1 MTLSPLF
8 SERRRRALSRL
19 AVAIGLMILLAV
31 GWVVQS
37 GRSSSALA
45 SPALQG
51 PSQPPSARNGQ
62 AIYQESCAPCHG
74 VSGGG
79 DGATA
84 SQLPNGAAVL
94 ADPMLARRATP
105 DGWFDVVKNGR
116 MDRFMPPWKNRL
128 SDEQIWDAV
137 AYALTLSTSEGE
149 IARGQAIWGEN
160 CAACH
165 GDSGAGDGPEAIAN
179 NWQITDLSDPAL
191 SAGQSLDAWHDVTV
205 AGRGDMPAFQ
215 DKLSEADIW
224 AALDYARTFSFQ
236 PLAAPAVP
244 AGTGRL
250 LGKVTNGTPGGGSVS
265 GLTVTLNTFEE
276 FNPLATKETQVAADG
291 SFEFTDLPTDPKY
304 VYLVNTEYAGM
315 GFGSDIS
322 GFAEGQ
328 TELQLP
334 VSVYETSD
342 QPGDIRANLAQW
354 FLQPHQGGVLVGELY
369 RITQTGDRVYIGGE
383 QVAPG
388 KRSVLSFDLP
398 PEATSLVV
406 DGGEIGDRFV
416 LTEDG
421 VVDTMPMAPGGR
433 QILMRYL
440 LPYTGTKAKLAHA
453 LSYPVDKLSVLVADG
468 PTVQTELQDQGQQ
481 TVNEEQWNSFGADN
495 LPAGEEI
502 SLRLTDLERATAAEA
517 NTPGAPA
524 MSAMVLSYNP
534 RLLVGVAVLSLI
546 VAGLILAAYL
556 LRKPPPAAEPPPS
569 SRLLEPQSVE
579 ELTAERQ
586 QLLESI
592 AQLDDRYAAGELD
605 QERYQSLRAAQKRS
619 LLLAS
624 QRLTAQSH
632 STPVPAQAP
641 APAQAADSPEQ
652 ATA

>member
-215 DKLSEADIW
+215 DKLPEADIW

-244 AGTGRL
+244 AGKGRL

-502 SLRLTDLERATAAEA
+502 SLRLTDLERATAAEVNA
-517 NTPGAPA
+517 PGAPA

-632 STPVPAQAP
+632 STP

>member
-1 MTLSPLF
+1 
-8 SERRRRALSRL
+8 
-19 AVAIGLMILLAV
+19 MILLAV

-215 DKLSEADIW
+215 DKLPEADIW

-236 PLAAPAVP
+236 PLAAPTVP
-244 AGTGRL
+244 AGKGRL

-369 RITQTGDRVYIGGE
+369 R
-383 QVAPG
+383 
-388 KRSVLSFDLP
+388 
-398 PEATSLVV
+398 
-406 DGGEIGDRFV
+406 
-416 LTEDG
+416 
-421 VVDTMPMAPGGR
+421 
-433 QILMRYL
+433 
-440 LPYTGTKAKLAHA
+440 H
-453 LSYPVDKLSVLVADG
+453 
-468 PTVQTELQDQGQQ
+468 
-481 TVNEEQWNSFGADN
+481 
-495 LPAGEEI
+495 
-502 SLRLTDLERATAAEA
+502 
-517 NTPGAPA
+517 
-524 MSAMVLSYNP
+524 
-534 RLLVGVAVLSLI
+534 
-546 VAGLILAAYL
+546 
-556 LRKPPPAAEPPPS
+556 
-569 SRLLEPQSVE
+569 
-579 ELTAERQ
+579 
-586 QLLESI
+586 
-592 AQLDDRYAAGELD
+592 
-605 QERYQSLRAAQKRS
+605 
-619 LLLAS
+619 
-624 QRLTAQSH
+624 H
-632 STPVPAQAP
+632 SNR
-641 APAQAADSPEQ
+641 
-652 ATA
+652 